1 MESLGHCKMN
11 RFVLIA
17 IFVFSF
23 CYLTSCKNNKETHPK
38 KEWVSLFNGKDL
50 DDWLVKI
57 NGYELNDN
65 VFNTFQVDNSVI
77 RVSYKEYDSFT
88 NQYGLLFYK
97 APFNNY
103 RLKMQY
109 RFTGEQLNGGPS
121 WAHKNSGVMIHSQ
134 SPESIGLDQEFP
146 VCLEV
151 QFLGGLKEGEERPSG
166 NLCTPGTHVEI
177 NNKLVKDHCISSI
190 SETIYDESWVDME
203 VVVTDTL
210 ITHKINNKEVMSYSN
225 PVIGGGYN
233 TFPEKEGELLTQG
246 YIALQSESHP
256 VEFRDIKILELDH

>member
-1 MESLGHCKMN
+1 MN
-11 RFVLIA
+11 RFIFIA
-17 IFVFSF
+17 FFVFS
-23 CYLTSCKNNKETHPK
+23 CSYITSCKNSKEAHPE

-50 DDWLVKI
+50 NNWLVKI
-57 NGYELNDN
+57 NGYALNN
-65 VFNTFQVDNSVI
+65 NAFNTFQVDNGVI

-97 APFNNY
+97 TSFNNY

-109 RFTGEQLNGGPS
+109 RFTGEQLKGGPS

-134 SPESIGLDQEFP
+134 SPESMGLNQEFP

-151 QFLGGLKEGEERPSG
+151 QFLGGLEEGKERSSG

-177 NNKLVKDHCISSI
+177 NNKLVTDHCISSK
-190 SETIYDESWVDME
+190 SETIYDEAWVSLE

-210 ITHKINNKEVMSYSN
+210 ITHKINNKEVISYSN
-225 PVIGGGYN
+225 PVIGGEYN
-233 TFPEKEGELLTQG
+233 TFPEKEGELLTKG

-256 VEFRDIKILELDH
+256 VEFRNIEILELED